1 MHAHKPR
8 CGTAITGG
16 FVMCFR
22 VSHCGDV
29 HLDEDHYFAD
39 TAQCL
44 EWFVEDSIHANTNLF
59 VVDGDLTTYKQTI
72 KERNLWVD
80 TLIQMGNHA
89 PVILVAGNH
98 GKELDGDLHVLARAK
113 AAHTIYLCTEPEF
126 IELGD
131 AAVAVFPYPRKAE
144 MAGSG
149 HSLGEAF
156 AQQLD
161 GFNRRFEQRPGCYKL
176 FFGHFGVAGARV
188 SSGQPLVGRCAEYP
202 LDPLRSLKAQY
213 VGLSHIH
220 LRQELAPRIW
230 YAGSLSR
237 CDYSEVED
245 KGYHLVT
252 LNAPEFRP
260 DLSDLDIEFRMSPT
274 RRMVE
279 LHAVYEDGEL
289 RLPDNLDLVTLKDSR
304 VKVVVT
310 VPNGPDHLLSRE
322 QQENLRENL
331 LAAGPAELKVKIEHN
346 ADLSAE
352 PAPIAAARSAEE
364 KLRAYWAMKGT
375 PPADR
380 QERLLAKL
388 SEVEKAVLS
397 SHES

>member
-1 MHAHKPR
+1 MAFRFGHA
-8 CGTAITGG
+8 
-16 FVMCFR
+16 
-22 VSHCGDV
+22 GDFHV
-29 HLDEDHYFAD
+29 DEDRYFSD

-44 EWFVEDSIHANTNLF
+44 EWFVADAIQASVDFF
-59 VVDGDLTTYKQTI
+59 VINGDLTTYKATI

-80 TLIQMGNHA
+80 MLVEMANHA

-98 GKELDGDLHVLARAK
+98 GAELEGDLYVFGRAK
-113 AAHTIYLCTEPEF
+113 GWHAIHLCTEPQF
-126 IELGD
+126 IELGE

-144 MAGSG
+144 MAGNE
-149 HSLGEAF
+149 HSLGETF

-161 GFNRRFEQRPGCYKL
+161 EFNRRFEQRPGSYKL

-202 LDPLRSLKAQY
+202 LDPLRSLEAQY
-213 VGLSHIH
+213 VGLSHVH
-220 LRQELAPRIW
+220 LRQQLAPRIW

-252 LNAPEFRP
+252 LNAPELRP
-260 DLSDLDIEFRMSPT
+260 DLSDLNVEFRISPT

-279 LHAVYEDGEL
+279 LRAVYEDGEL
-289 RLPDNLDLVTLKDSR
+289 RLPDNLDLLTLKDSR

-322 QQENLRENL
+322 QQENLREKL
-331 LAAGPAELKVKIEHN
+331 LAASPAELKVKIEHDV
-346 ADLSAE
+346 DLPAE
-352 PAPIAAARSAEE
+352 PAPIAAAHSAEE

-375 PPADR
+375 PPVDR
-380 QERLLAKL
+380 QERLLTKL
-388 SEVEKAVLS
+388 AEVEKAVLS
-397 SHES
+397 G

>member
-1 MHAHKPR
+1 MPLRFGHA
-8 CGTAITGG
+8 
-16 FVMCFR
+16 
-22 VSHCGDV
+22 GDF
-29 HLDEDHYFAD
+29 HLAEDHYFAD

-44 EWFVEDSIHANTNLF
+44 EWFVADAIRANVDLF
-59 VVDGDLTTYKQTI
+59 VVNGDLTTYKQTI
-72 KERNLWVD
+72 QERNLWVD

-113 AAHTIYLCTEPEF
+113 AAHPIYLCTEPEF

-131 AAVAVFPYPRKAE
+131 VAVAVFPYPRKAV
-144 MAGSG
+144 MAGNE

-156 AQQLD
+156 ARQLD
-161 GFNRRFEQRPGCYKL
+161 EFNQRFEQRPGCYKL

-188 SSGQPLVGRCAEYP
+188 SSGQPMVGRCAEHP
-202 LDPLRSLKAQY
+202 LDPLRILKAQY

-220 LRQELAPRIW
+220 LRQQLAPRVW

-252 LNAPEFRP
+252 LNAPELRP
-260 DLSDLDIEFRMSPT
+260 DLSDLDVDFRVSPT

-279 LHAVYEDGEL
+279 LRAVYEDGEL
-289 RLPDNLDLVTLKDSR
+289 QLPDNLDLLTLKDSR

-310 VPNGPDHLLSRE
+310 VPNGPDQLLGRE
-322 QQENLRENL
+322 QQENLREKL
-331 LAAGPAELKVKIEHN
+331 LAANPAELKVKIEHD
-346 ADLSAE
+346 ADLPSE

-364 KLRAYWAMKGT
+364 KLRAYWTMKDA

-388 SEVEKAVLS
+388 AEVEKAVLS
-397 SHES
+397 SQES

>member
-1 MHAHKPR
+1 MR
-8 CGTAITGG
+8 I
-16 FVMCFR
+16 
-22 VSHCGDV
+22 SHCGDIHV
-29 HLDEDHYFAD
+29 EEDRYFGD

-72 KERNLWVD
+72 KERNLWVEM
-80 TLIQMGNHA
+80 LIQMGNHA

-113 AAHTIYLCTEPEF
+113 AAHPIYLCTEPEF
-126 IELGD
+126 IELGE
-131 AAVAVFPYPRKAE
+131 AAVAVFPYPRKAVIVGNE
-144 MAGSG
+144 

-161 GFNRRFEQRPGCYKL
+161 EFNRRFEQRPGCYKL

-202 LDPLRSLKAQY
+202 LDPLRGLQAQY
-213 VGLSHIH
+213 VGLSHVH
-220 LRQELAPRIW
+220 LRQQLAPRVW

-252 LNAPEFRP
+252 LHAPDFLP
-260 DLSDLDIEFRMSPT
+260 DLSDLDIEFRVSPT

-279 LHAVYEDGEL
+279 LHAVYENGEL
-289 RLPDNLDLVTLKDSR
+289 RLPDNMDPLTLKDSR

>member
-1 MHAHKPR
+1 MK
-8 CGTAITGG
+8 I
-16 FVMCFR
+16 
-22 VSHCGDV
+22 SHCGDIHV
-29 HLDEDHYFAD
+29 EEDRYFGD
-39 TAQCL
+39 TTQCL

-72 KERNLWVD
+72 KERNLWVEA
-80 TLIQMGNHA
+80 LIQMGNHA

-113 AAHTIYLCTEPEF
+113 AAHPIYLCTEPEF

-144 MAGSG
+144 MIGDEQNLHG
-149 HSLGEAF
+149 TF
-156 AQQLD
+156 ALQLEE
-161 GFNRRFEQRPGCYKL
+161 FNRRFEQRPGCYKL
-176 FFGHFGVAGARV
+176 FFGHFGVAGAKV
-188 SSGQPLVGRCAEYP
+188 SNGQPLVGRCAEYP

-220 LRQELAPRIW
+220 LRQKLAPRIW

-252 LNAPEFRP
+252 LHAPDIRP
-260 DLSDLDIEFRMSPT
+260 DVSDLDIEFRVSPT

-322 QQENLRENL
+322 QQEDLREKL
-331 LAAGPAELKVKIEHN
+331 LAAYPAELKVKIEHD
-346 ADLSAE
+346 AELPAE

-364 KLRAYWAMKGT
+364 KLRAYWTMKG
-375 PPADR
+375 PPPLDR
-380 QERLLAKL
+380 QEWLLAKL
-388 SEVEKAVLS
+388 AEVEKAVLS
-397 SHES
+397 NRES

>member
-1 MHAHKPR
+1 MPLRFGHA
-8 CGTAITGG
+8 
-16 FVMCFR
+16 
-22 VSHCGDV
+22 GDF
-29 HLDEDHYFAD
+29 HLDEDRYFAD

-44 EWFVEDSIHANTNLF
+44 EWFVADAIRASVDFF
-59 VVDGDLTTYKQTI
+59 VINGDLTTYKATI
-72 KERNLWVD
+72 KERNFWVD
-80 TLIQMGNHA
+80 RLVEMANHA

-98 GKELDGDLHVLARAK
+98 GAELEGDLYVFGRAK
-113 AAHTIYLCTEPEF
+113 GKHPIYLCTEPEF
-126 IELGD
+126 IELGE

-144 MAGSG
+144 MAGNE

-156 AQQLD
+156 ARQLD
-161 GFNRRFEQRPGCYKL
+161 EFNRRFEQRPGCYKL

-213 VGLSHIH
+213 VGLSHVH
-220 LRQELAPRIW
+220 LRQQLAPRIW

-252 LNAPEFRP
+252 LNAPELRP
-260 DLSDLDIEFRMSPT
+260 DLSDLDVEFRVSPT

-289 RLPDNLDLVTLKDSR
+289 RLPDNLDLLTLKDSR

-322 QQENLRENL
+322 QQENLREKL
-331 LAAGPAELKVKIEHN
+331 LAANPAELKVKIEHD
-346 ADLSAE
+346 ADLPAE

-364 KLRAYWAMKGT
+364 KLRAYWTMKGS

-388 SEVEKAVLS
+388 AEVEKAVLS
-397 SHES
+397 SQES

>member
-1 MHAHKPR
+1 MK
-8 CGTAITGG
+8 I
-16 FVMCFR
+16 
-22 VSHCGDV
+22 SHCGDIHV
-29 HLDEDHYFAD
+29 EEDRYFGD

-72 KERNLWVD
+72 KERNLWVEA
-80 TLIQMGNHA
+80 LIQMGNHA

-113 AAHTIYLCTEPEF
+113 AAHPIYLCTEPEF
-126 IELGD
+126 IDLGE
-131 AAVAVFPYPRKAE
+131 ASVAVFPYPRKAE
-144 MAGSG
+144 MAGNED
-149 HSLGEAF
+149 SLGKAF
-156 AQQLD
+156 ARQLD
-161 GFNRRFEQRPGCYKL
+161 EFNRRFEQRPGCYKL

-220 LRQELAPRIW
+220 LRQELAPRVW

-252 LNAPEFRP
+252 LNGPGLCP
-260 DLSDLDIEFRMSPT
+260 DLSDLSVEFRMSPT
-274 RRMVE
+274 RQMVE
-279 LHAVYEDGEL
+279 LRAVYEDGEL
-289 RLPDNLDLVTLKDSR
+289 RLPDNLDLATLKDSR

-322 QQENLRENL
+322 QQENLREKL
-331 LAAGPAELKVKIEHN
+331 LAANPAELKVKIEHD
-346 ADLSAE
+346 ADLLAE
-352 PAPIAAARSAEE
+352 PAPIAAAHSAEE
-364 KLRAYWAMKGT
+364 KLRAYWAMKGF
-375 PPADR
+375 PPVAR

-388 SEVEKAVLS
+388 ADIEATVLS
-397 SHES
+397 TA

>member
-1 MHAHKPR
+1 MPLRFGHA
-8 CGTAITGG
+8 
-16 FVMCFR
+16 
-22 VSHCGDV
+22 GDF
-29 HLDEDHYFAD
+29 HLDEDRYFAD

-44 EWFVEDSIHANTNLF
+44 QWFVADAIRASVDLF
-59 VVDGDLTTYKQTI
+59 VINGDLTTYKGTI
-72 KERNLWVD
+72 KERNFWVD
-80 TLIQMGNHA
+80 RLVEMANHA
-89 PVILVAGNH
+89 TVILVAGNH
-98 GKELDGDLHVLARAK
+98 GAELEGDLYVFGRAK
-113 AAHTIYLCTEPEF
+113 GKHPIYLCTEPQF
-126 IELGD
+126 IELD
-131 AAVAVFPYPRKAE
+131 DVAVAVFPYPRKAVV
-144 MAGSG
+144 AGNE
-149 HSLGEAF
+149 HSLSETF
-156 AQQLD
+156 ARQLD
-161 GFNRRFEQRPGCYKL
+161 EFNRRFEQRPGCYKL
-176 FFGHFGVAGARV
+176 FFGHFGVGGARV

-220 LRQELAPRIW
+220 LCQQLAPRVW

-245 KGYHLVT
+245 KGYNLVA
-252 LNAPEFRP
+252 LNAPELLP
-260 DLSDLDIEFRMSPT
+260 DTSDLNIEFRLSPT

-289 RLPDNLDLVTLKDSR
+289 QLPDNLDLVTLKDSR

-322 QQENLRENL
+322 QQENLREKL
-331 LAAGPAELKVKIEHN
+331 LAANPAELKVKIEHD
-346 ADLSAE
+346 AALPAE

-364 KLRAYWAMKGT
+364 KLRAYWAMKGA

-388 SEVEKAVLS
+388 AEVEKTVLS
-397 SHES
+397 S

>member
-1 MHAHKPR
+1 
-8 CGTAITGG
+8 
-16 FVMCFR
+16 MCFR

-72 KERNLWVD
+72 KERNLWVEA
-80 TLIQMGNHA
+80 LIQMGNHA

-113 AAHTIYLCTEPEF
+113 AAHPIYLCTEPEF
-126 IELGD
+126 IDLGE
-131 AAVAVFPYPRKAE
+131 ASVAVFPYPRKAE
-144 MAGSG
+144 MAGNED
-149 HSLGEAF
+149 SLGKAF
-156 AQQLD
+156 ARQLD
-161 GFNRRFEQRPGCYKL
+161 EFNRRFEQRPGCYKL

-220 LRQELAPRIW
+220 LRQELAPRVW

-252 LNAPEFRP
+252 LNAPELRP
-260 DLSDLDIEFRMSPT
+260 DLSDLDIEFRVSPT

-279 LHAVYEDGEL
+279 LRAVYENGEL
-289 RLPDNLDLVTLKDSR
+289 RLPDNLDPLTLKDSR

-310 VPNGPDHLLSRE
+310 VPNGPDHVLSRE
-322 QQENLRENL
+322 QQDNLKEKL
-331 LAAGPAELKVKIEHN
+331 LAANPTELKVKIEHD
-346 ADLSAE
+346 AELPAE

-364 KLRAYWAMKGT
+364 KLRAYWTMKGS

-380 QERLLAKL
+380 QERLLTKL
-388 SEVEKAVLS
+388 AEVEKAVLS
-397 SHES
+397 A